1 MHILILLIDKIRP
14 EEINS
19 IIFVEILHPS
29 TDKSLFHIVT
39 TNIIHGPCGNLNHS
53 SPCIGNGKCTKSF
66 PKNFTY
72 DTIINV
78 DRYPIYRRRNA
89 DNGGQSFTKNVNYAD
104 SDIKNHWVVP
114 YSPLLRSDRAV
125 FRNEHINVNAPSVN
139 NNDEIMLYQIGRYI
153 RSTEAVWRIFGF
165 KIHDRDPAVIHLP
178 VHLENGQ
185 RVFFTNEIVID
196 RAINPSKTT
205 FIKFFELCN
214 RRDAFGDFARKL
226 L

>member
-1 MHILILLIDKIRP
+1 MSQPGCVARQEKYNYRKIETP
-14 EEINS
+14 
-19 IIFVEILHPS
+19 LQP
-29 TDKSLFHIVT
+29 
-39 TNIIHGPCGNLNHS
+39 LNGLV
-53 SPCIGNGKCTKSF
+53 IG
-66 PKNFTY
+66 
-72 DTIINV
+72 
-78 DRYPIYRRRNA
+78 
-89 DNGGQSFTKNVNYAD
+89 
-104 SDIKNHWVVP
+104 
-114 YSPLLRSDRAV
+114 SDRAV
-125 FRNEHINVNAPSVN
+125 FRNEHTNVNAPSVN

-153 RSTEAVWRIFGF
+153 RCTEAVWRIFGF